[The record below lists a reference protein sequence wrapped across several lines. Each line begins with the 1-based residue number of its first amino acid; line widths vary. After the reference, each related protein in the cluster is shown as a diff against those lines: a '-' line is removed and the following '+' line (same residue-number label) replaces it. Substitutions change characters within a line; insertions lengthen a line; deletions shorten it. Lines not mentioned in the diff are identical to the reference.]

1 MDYNKI
7 GNLIMT
13 ERKAKKL
20 TQAKLAEKLFVSEKT
35 ISKWETGN
43 GIPDTNI
50 LPKLCEIFG
59 ISINEI
65 LNGER
70 LKKEDYE
77 NKAEKKLLELQK
89 EKQEKD
95 KRLLHIEIVLATVSI
110 ISFLL
115 ILFAAIYAI
124 EELNMLALP
133 IVVIVLDTIMFMTS
147 MFYCLYI
154 EQKAGYYYCKKCGHK
169 YVPTFTQ
176 VNLAMHIFRTRYF
189 KCPHCQ
195 KKSWHKKIIK

>member
-65 LNGER
+65 LNG
-70 LKKEDYE
+70 
-77 NKAEKKLLELQK
+77 
-89 EKQEKD
+89 
-95 KRLLHIEIVLATVSI
+95 
-110 ISFLL
+110 
-115 ILFAAIYAI
+115 
-124 EELNMLALP
+124 
-133 IVVIVLDTIMFMTS
+133 
-147 MFYCLYI
+147 
-154 EQKAGYYYCKKCGHK
+154 
-169 YVPTFTQ
+169 
-176 VNLAMHIFRTRYF
+176 
-189 KCPHCQ
+189 
-195 KKSWHKKIIK
+195 